1 MWLVSSSK
9 LPRGPKTA
17 ALHPCPASPVSSR
30 MCLLLKTL
38 PRPPTP
44 RDSTDTRFPRP
55 RPPPMVGERDH
66 HGGCPGQASFIAS
79 LTHVKQEGRE
89 PKKSLRTVRAVSS
102 QRKTFSS
109 PHPDRALDQK
119 DVREFALICIKIS
132 PVPLEN
138 LERELALGPWLP
150 GPGSRTARPGWGALL
165 PAVTVRCLQTG
176 SR

>member
-1 MWLVSSSK
+1 
-9 LPRGPKTA
+9 
-17 ALHPCPASPVSSR
+17 
-30 MCLLLKTL
+30 
-38 PRPPTP
+38 
-44 RDSTDTRFPRP
+44 
-55 RPPPMVGERDH
+55 MVGERDH

-150 GPGSRTARPGWGALL
+150 GPGFQDSQAGVGRVTACCYCPMLADRESVRRVCPRPED
-165 PAVTVRCLQTG
+165 TVQHTAELSPETAP
-176 SR
+176 STLKPLDAFNHW